1 MFHSHRKIG
10 RIERIIRRM
19 LAESDGWPIH
29 VRDVL
34 NRAYPG
40 QPRVN
45 NHYVAL
51 WRARRKFAVRL
62 RRGVLGPNRT
72 LLAKIRGES
81 DLQSA
86 QPPDENVDKC

>member
-1 MFHSHRKIG
+1 
-10 RIERIIRRM
+10 M

-51 WRARRKFAVRL
+51 WRARRKFAVQL
-62 RRGVLGPNRT
+62 RRGVLGANPELMR
-72 LLAKIRGES
+72 KIRGES
-81 DLQSA
+81 DLHSVKN
-86 QPPDENVDKC
+86 PDEVIDKS